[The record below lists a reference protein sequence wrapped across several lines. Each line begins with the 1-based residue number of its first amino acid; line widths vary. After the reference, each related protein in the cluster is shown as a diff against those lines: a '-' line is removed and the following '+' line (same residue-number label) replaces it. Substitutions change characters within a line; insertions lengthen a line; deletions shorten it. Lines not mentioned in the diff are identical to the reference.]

1 MKSKFNKYIF
11 PNGHF
16 PQKILQLALPA
27 IAGLS
32 TQMVL
37 SLVDTAFVGRL
48 SNPHYALAAM
58 GIGVLATWAIVSFF
72 SSLATGTHVLV
83 ARKFG
88 EKDFK
93 SCGVVLKIS
102 LVIGFLVGLVITI
115 LIIFFSKYFSDF
127 LAKDKIVGELAAQF
141 MKYRFIGL
149 PFFLI
154 SVSFRGFYFG
164 IGNTKIFMVSAVI
177 TNVVN
182 IFFSYIFIFGKFG
195 IPSLG
200 LAGAG
205 LSSSIATITEAM
217 FYIVVTLFTEVKFKY
232 SLLEKF
238 KFDFNIIKSIYKISL
253 PISFQSIFIL
263 IGFLIFVSITGI
275 IGVEE
280 QAISQIVIST
290 LFISF
295 IPSFGFGIA
304 VQTLV
309 GNQIGKRKKLLAKI
323 YGFETAKLATYYTFF
338 LGLIYIFI
346 PKLLLIIITT
356 DNNLIELAKPVM
368 KIVGVAQIFYAMGIV
383 LSNGIQAMGK
393 TRFVMRIEI
402 ISNLLV
408 FVPLSYLLSIYFKFG
423 LLGAWFALPIY
434 VIIYSIIMYLKFSN
448 HKSWQIL
455 KI

>member
-1 MKSKFNKYIF
+1 MKNKLIKNLLPGGIFSK
-11 PNGHF
+11 
-16 PQKILQLALPA
+16 KILQLALPA

-32 TQMVL
+32 TQMIL

-58 GIGVLATWAIVSFF
+58 GIGILATWAIVSFF
-72 SSLATGTHVLV
+72 SSLSTGTHVLV

-93 SCGVVLKIS
+93 SCGIVLKIS
-102 LVIGFLVGLVITI
+102 LIIGFIIGIAVTL
-115 LIIFFSKYFSDF
+115 LIVFFSPYFSDF
-127 LAKDKIVGELAAQF
+127 LAKNKIVAELSAQF
-141 MKYRFIGL
+141 MKYRFLGL
-149 PFFLI
+149 PFFLM
-154 SVSFRGFYFG
+154 SVAFRGFYFG

-177 TNVVN
+177 TNIVN
-182 IFFSYIFIFGKFG
+182 LFFSYIFIFGKFG
-195 IPSLG
+195 IPPLG

-205 LSSSIATITEAM
+205 LSSSIATFTEAM
-217 FYIVVTLFTEVKFKY
+217 FYFLVTLFSEIKFKY

-238 KFDFNIIKSIYKISL
+238 KFDFSIIKSIYKISL
-253 PISFQSIFIL
+253 PISFQSVFIM

-309 GNQIGKRKKLLAKI
+309 GNQIGKNKKFLAKI

-338 LGLIYIFI
+338 LGLIYIFF
-346 PKLLLIIITT
+346 PRVLLILITN
-356 DNNLIELAKPVM
+356 DYNLIEMAKPVM
-368 KIVGVAQIFYAMGIV
+368 RVVGFAQMFYAMGV
-383 LSNGIQAMGK
+383 VFSNGIQAMGK

-402 ISNLLV
+402 ISNLLI
-408 FVPLSYLLSIYFKFG
+408 FVPLSYLLSIQFKLG

-434 VIIYSIIMYLKFSN
+434 VIIYTTLMYLKFNN
-448 HKSWQIL
+448 HKSWQFL